1 VTVIAFAP
9 HYDKRA
15 THRIVSDPS
24 VLDIANDIDAD
35 AQEAISLAHNAHF
48 MALGTGNDAL
58 VRVIQRLG
66 SKVTH
71 IRVLTHA
78 GLDLYAES
86 VAVDPY
92 LALSLVPDD
101 AA

>member
-1 VTVIAFAP
+1 MAAVIDF
-9 HYDKRA
+9 DRRA
-15 THRIVSDPS
+15 VHRIVSDPS

-71 IRVLTHA
+71 IRVLTHT

-92 LALSLVPDD
+92 RALSLVPDD

>member
-1 VTVIAFAP
+1 
-9 HYDKRA
+9 
-15 THRIVSDPS
+15 
-24 VLDIANDIDAD
+24 
-35 AQEAISLAHNAHF
+35 

-71 IRVLTHA
+71 IRVLTHE

-92 LALSLVPDD
+92 RALSLVPDD